1 MRNSRIYIVLIT
13 FSIILSIYLSYVI
26 LTNVNI
32 GIDVEL
38 NENGQLEV
46 VDLHNWARETGIKDG
61 DIIISI
67 NNEPSTDHWTVI
79 KYRTVE
85 QADSILV
92 KKPNDLYAQLAPS
105 KQLRTRDLFF
115 QFIIPASFMALMI
128 VFSIL
133 LYRKK
138 KEEKSALI
146 LTFFFLMFGLSL
158 LSSHASARADIIGK
172 IIVVSGFLYTPTLLM
187 HFFNTYFKKKDVVFC
202 NSKVFLPLY
211 SWVTLVFLAQS
222 VFLIVDLGYLYN
234 YLRIT
239 ELVTFVFS
247 FLICLFY
254 FVRGFVTYRHSD
266 VRPVFQLIMFGLIF
280 SFGPI
285 VLLHTIP
292 LVINYQPVINGDIG
306 SLFIYLMPLTLFYLV
321 STERFFDIDFII
333 DRLAYYMLISLIPTP
348 IVLAIFSLFKS
359 NLSFSQIIELFV
371 LVHVTL
377 IIVLYMKE
385 DFGYIFRQKLFYE
398 KHNLQASLHQFA
410 HHLSKSMKKD
420 DIETHINNEIKS
432 VLKVTNAKIIEYD
445 KQTNTLLTEENEQI
459 FKEITK
465 QKMPTGEL
473 KSVGDMYLVFVG
485 GSSEKEY
492 FLYFSGKK
500 NNTKLNLNER
510 EWLKTI
516 SYLINLAFE
525 NLQLVEGLVHKIEDL
540 RDKNIAPSWVLR
552 LLFNLQE
559 QERKKFAT
567 DIHDSAL
574 QTQLIWYR
582 KLETYLDEHALT
594 AIQKLELDQ
603 IKEGFMDV
611 IYEIRQ
617 TCNEMLPPFL
627 KDFGLKK
634 ALKDLVD
641 ISQTR
646 YFFLIDLDTDNLEEN
661 LNDETVLI
669 LYRVIQELLNNAVK
683 HSHANHIKIRLET
696 LGDVTILSYKDDGSS
711 FDVNDIKKD
720 CFGLSGISERV
731 RSVEG
736 EMVLKTAVDQGVEI
750 TIKIPAWGYF
760 TGEEVD
766 ENDKSFIG
774 R

>member
-321 STERFFDIDFII
+321 STERFF
-333 DRLAYYMLISLIPTP
+333 
-348 IVLAIFSLFKS
+348 
-359 NLSFSQIIELFV
+359 
-371 LVHVTL
+371 
-377 IIVLYMKE
+377 
-385 DFGYIFRQKLFYE
+385 
-398 KHNLQASLHQFA
+398 
-410 HHLSKSMKKD
+410 
-420 DIETHINNEIKS
+420 
-432 VLKVTNAKIIEYD
+432 
-445 KQTNTLLTEENEQI
+445 
-459 FKEITK
+459 
-465 QKMPTGEL
+465 
-473 KSVGDMYLVFVG
+473 
-485 GSSEKEY
+485 
-492 FLYFSGKK
+492 
-500 NNTKLNLNER
+500 
-510 EWLKTI
+510 
-516 SYLINLAFE
+516 
-525 NLQLVEGLVHKIEDL
+525 
-540 RDKNIAPSWVLR
+540 
-552 LLFNLQE
+552 
-559 QERKKFAT
+559 
-567 DIHDSAL
+567 
-574 QTQLIWYR
+574 
-582 KLETYLDEHALT
+582 
-594 AIQKLELDQ
+594 
-603 IKEGFMDV
+603 
-611 IYEIRQ
+611 
-617 TCNEMLPPFL
+617 
-627 KDFGLKK
+627 
-634 ALKDLVD
+634 
-641 ISQTR
+641 
-646 YFFLIDLDTDNLEEN
+646 
-661 LNDETVLI
+661 
-669 LYRVIQELLNNAVK
+669 
-683 HSHANHIKIRLET
+683 
-696 LGDVTILSYKDDGSS
+696 
-711 FDVNDIKKD
+711 
-720 CFGLSGISERV
+720 
-731 RSVEG
+731 
-736 EMVLKTAVDQGVEI
+736 
-750 TIKIPAWGYF
+750 
-760 TGEEVD
+760 
-766 ENDKSFIG
+766 
-774 R
+774 